1 MHTFRLPPGPKG
13 HFLLGALPEIRKD
26 ELDYLDRLVS
36 QYGDIVYLRV
46 VNYPVFILSHPRD
59 IEAVLLTNPSNFV
72 KSTFLRSSEALF
84 GNGLLTSDGS
94 FWLRQRRLLQP
105 AFHHDRLVEYSRTMV
120 EYTERMLATWQDGD
134 LRDAHEEM
142 VRVTMEIIAKV
153 LFGDDIASDTGQ
165 AGEALRVFFDQFDE
179 RFGLYLIPE
188 WLPTPGNIRY
198 RKAIARLDSIISNVI
213 RRRRA
218 TLDSGSDMLST
229 LLRVKDEAGVEMTDI
244 QLRDEMM
251 TLFFTGHE
259 TTSLALAWTWY
270 LLAQNPEAEAKL
282 FQELDR
288 VLAGQAPSYEDLPH
302 LRYTDWV
309 VKESL
314 RLYPPAYGV
323 VRTALKDCEI
333 GGYSVPA
340 GATLAIFPWTVHRDP
355 RYFERPL
362 EFVPERWDNDFA
374 RGLPRCAYFPFGVG
388 PRVCIGNYF
397 ATTELVLMLAA
408 IARKFQFKLA
418 PGHRV
423 LLSPSL
429 TLRPRKGIRVVL
441 KKRQTD
447 FAF

>member
-1 MHTFRLPPGPKG
+1 MRTLRLPPGPKG
-13 HFLLGALPEIRKD
+13 HFLLGVLPEVRKD
-26 ELDYLDRLVS
+26 ELDYLDRIVA
-36 QYGDIVYLRV
+36 QYGDMIYLRV
-46 VNYPVFILSHPRD
+46 VNNPVFILSHPRD
-59 IEAVLLTNPSNFV
+59 IEVVLLTKASNFV

-120 EYTERMLATWQDGD
+120 EYTERMLARWQDGD
-134 LRDAHEEM
+134 VCDAHEAM
-142 VRVTMEIIAKV
+142 VRVTMEIIAKL
-153 LFGDDIASDTGQ
+153 LFGDDIASDTAQ

-188 WLPTPGNIRY
+188 WLPTPGNIKY
-198 RKAIARLDSIISNVI
+198 RKAIARLDRIIGNVI
-213 RRRRA
+213 GRRRA
-218 TLDSGSDMLST
+218 TLDGGSDILST
-229 LLRVKDEAGVEMTDI
+229 LLRVKDEAGIQMTDT

-259 TTSLALAWTWY
+259 TTSLALGWTWY
-270 LLAQNPEAEAKL
+270 LLAQNPEAETKL
-282 FQELDR
+282 FGELDQ
-288 VLAGQAPSYEDLPH
+288 VLAGRAPGYEDLSQ

-323 VRTALKDCEI
+323 VRTALKDCDI

-355 RYFERPL
+355 RFFERPL

-374 RGLPRCAYFPFGVG
+374 KRLPRCAYIPFGVG
-388 PRVCIGNYF
+388 PRVCIGNTF
-397 ATTELVLMLAA
+397 ATTELVLVVAA
-408 IARKFQFKLA
+408 IARKFQLKLA

-429 TLRPRKGIRVVL
+429 TLRPRKGIRVML
-441 KKRQTD
+441 KKRQ
-447 FAF
+447 

>member
-1 MHTFRLPPGPKG
+1 MPTLCLPPGPKG
-13 HFLLGALPEIRKD
+13 HFLLGVLQEIRKD
-26 ELDYLDRLVS
+26 ELDFLDRIVS
-36 QYGDIVYLRV
+36 EYGDIIYLRV
-46 VNYPVFILSHPRD
+46 VNNPVFILSHPRD
-59 IEAVLLTNPSNFV
+59 IEVVLLTGNSNFV

-84 GNGLLTSDGS
+84 GSGLLTSDGS

-120 EYTERMLATWQDGD
+120 EYTERMLATWWDGEV
-134 LRDAHEEM
+134 RDAHQEM
-142 VRVTMEIIAKV
+142 VRATMEIIAKV
-153 LFGDDIASDTGQ
+153 LFGDDIASDTEQ
-165 AGEALRVFFDQFDE
+165 AGQALRVFFDQFDE

-198 RKAIARLDSIISNVI
+198 RKAIARLDRIVGKVI

-218 TLDSGSDMLST
+218 TLDGGSDMLST
-229 LLRVKDEAGVEMTDI
+229 LLRIKDEAGVEMTDI

-259 TTSLALAWTWY
+259 TTSLALGWTWY
-270 LLAQNPEAEAKL
+270 LLTQNPEAEAKL
-282 FQELDR
+282 FREIDR
-288 VLAGQAPSYEDLPH
+288 VLAGRAPCYEDLPQ

-340 GATLAIFPWTVHRDP
+340 GTTLAIFPWTVHRDP

-362 EFVPERWDNDFA
+362 EFVPERWDNDLA
-374 RGLPRCAYFPFGVG
+374 KRLPRCAYFPFGVG
-388 PRVCIGNYF
+388 PRVCIGNTF
-397 ATTELVLMLAA
+397 ATTELVLMVAA

-441 KKRQTD
+441 KKRQIN
-447 FAF
+447 FGF

>member
-1 MHTFRLPPGPKG
+1 MHTLRLPPGPKG
-13 HFLLGALPEIRKD
+13 HFLLGVLPEVRKD
-26 ELDYLDRLVS
+26 ELDFLDRIVA
-36 QYGDIVYLRV
+36 QYGDIIYLRV
-46 VNYPVFILSHPRD
+46 VNNPVFILSHPQD
-59 IEAVLLTNPSNFV
+59 IEVVLLTNNSNFV

-120 EYTERMLATWQDGD
+120 GYTERMLATWQDGEA
-134 LRDAHEEM
+134 RDAHDEM
-142 VRVTMEIIAKV
+142 VRVTMEIIAKL
-153 LFGDDIASDTGQ
+153 LFGDDIASDTEQ
-165 AGEALRVFFDQFDE
+165 VGEALRVFFDQFDE

-198 RKAIARLDSIISNVI
+198 RKAIARLDRIISNVI

-218 TLDSGSDMLST
+218 TLDGGSDMLST
-229 LLRVKDEAGVEMTDI
+229 LLRVKDEAGVEMTDT

-259 TTSLALAWTWY
+259 TTSLALGWTWY
-270 LLAQNPEAEAKL
+270 LLAQNQEAEGKL
-282 FQELDR
+282 FEELDR
-288 VLAGQAPSYEDLPH
+288 VLAGRAPTYEDLPQ

-362 EFVPERWDNDFA
+362 EFVPERWDNEFA
-374 RGLPRCAYFPFGVG
+374 KRLPRCAYFPFGVG
-388 PRVCIGNYF
+388 PRVCIGNTF
-397 ATTELVLMLAA
+397 ATTELVLMVAA

-429 TLRPRKGIRVVL
+429 TLRPRKGLRVVL
-441 KKRQTD
+441 KKRQ
-447 FAF
+447 

>member
-1 MHTFRLPPGPKG
+1 MHTSRVPPGPKG
-13 HFLLGALPEIRKD
+13 HFLLGVLPEIRKD
-26 ELDYLDRLVS
+26 ELDFLDRIVRE
-36 QYGDIVYLRV
+36 YGDVIYLRV
-46 VNYPVFILSHPRD
+46 VNYPVFVLSHPQD
-59 IEAVLLTNPSNFV
+59 IEAVLLTNNSNFV

-84 GNGLLTSDGS
+84 GSGLLTSDGS

-134 LRDAHEEM
+134 VRDAHEEM
-142 VRVTMEIIAKV
+142 VRVTMEIIAKL
-153 LFGDDIASDTGQ
+153 LFGDDIASDTQQ
-165 AGEALRVFFDQFDE
+165 ADEALRVFFDQFDE

-198 RKAIARLDSIISNVI
+198 KKAIARLDRIVGNVI

-229 LLRVKDEAGVEMTDI
+229 LLRVKDEAGVEMTDT

-259 TTSLALAWTWY
+259 TTSAALGWTWY

-282 FQELDR
+282 FQELDE
-288 VLAGQAPSYEDLPH
+288 VLAGRAPAYEDLPR

-314 RLYPPAYGV
+314 RLYPPAYSV
-323 VRTALKDCEI
+323 MRTPMKDCEI
-333 GGYSVPA
+333 GGYDVPA
-340 GATLAIFPWTVHRDP
+340 GASLAMFPWTVHRDP
-355 RYFERPL
+355 RYFHSPT
-362 EFVPERWDNDFA
+362 EFLPERWDNDFA
-374 RGLPRCAYFPFGVG
+374 KRLPRCAYFPFGVG
-388 PRVCIGNYF
+388 PRVCIGNTF
-397 ATTELVLMLAA
+397 AITELVLMVAA
-408 IARKFQFKLA
+408 IARRFQLKLA

-441 KKRQTD
+441 KERQ
-447 FAF
+447 